1 MSNINEK
8 NQGPRWYV
16 AHTYTG
22 YENKVKDSIEKMVE
36 NRGLGH
42 LIYDIKVPSVRE
54 QVLDENGKPVLDK
67 NGEEKIV
74 ETKLFPSY
82 VFVKMTMN
90 DESWHVVRNITG
102 VTGFVG
108 PGSEPT
114 PLTDAEIEMFNV
126 EVISDDF
133 KFALGDKVKDNIEKM
148 VENRGLGHLIYDVKV
163 PAVKENVLDENGKP
177 VLDKNGVEKI
187 VETKIFPSYV
197 FVKMTMNDESWHVV
211 RNITGVTGFVGPGS
225 EPTPLTDEEV
235 EMFQVEVNS
244 EEFKF
249 KIGDR
254 VEVVSG
260 IFAGYSGV
268 LQEISEDKKS
278 LTILASTERRDI
290 PIMVETKDVRIAE

>member
-22 YENKVKDSIEKMVE
+22 YENKVKDSIEKIVE

-42 LIYDIKVPSVRE
+42 LIYDIKVPVETSVE
-54 QVLDENGKPVLDK
+54 VNDK
-67 NGEEKIV
+67 GEEKVI

-126 EVISDDF
+126 EV
-133 KFALGDKVKDNIEKM
+133 
-148 VENRGLGHLIYDVKV
+148 
-163 PAVKENVLDENGKP
+163 
-177 VLDKNGVEKI
+177 
-187 VETKIFPSYV
+187 T
-197 FVKMTMNDESWHVV
+197 
-211 RNITGVTGFVGPGS
+211 
-225 EPTPLTDEEV
+225 
-235 EMFQVEVNS
+235 S

-249 KIGDR
+249 KLGDK

-260 IFAGYSGV
+260 IFQGYFGT
-268 LQEISEDKKS
+268 LQEISEDKKQ
-278 LTILASTERRDI
+278 LVILASTERRDI
-290 PIMVETKDVRIAE
+290 PIMVETKDVRALEV